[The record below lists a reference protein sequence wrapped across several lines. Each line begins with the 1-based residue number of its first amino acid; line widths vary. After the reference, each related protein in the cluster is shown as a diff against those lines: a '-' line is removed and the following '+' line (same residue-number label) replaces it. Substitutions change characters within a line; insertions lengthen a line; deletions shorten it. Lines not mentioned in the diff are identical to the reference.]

1 MNEIKPQLH
10 YSLLAHNTFGIQAHA
25 DCFIQYTSV
34 AQLLQALACYREHY
48 AGRPLLHIGG
58 GSNLLF
64 MQDFPGVILHSAIEG
79 VEMLAQED
87 EQVLVRVG
95 AGMNWDSWVEYS
107 LSQGWYGL
115 ENLSLIPGEVGA
127 SAVQNVGAY
136 GVEAG
141 DLIEKVETVRI
152 ADAVACSF
160 TKADCDFAYRHSIFK
175 AAEKGR
181 HIVTYVTYRLQKSA
195 CFKLSYGNLK
205 DKVEELGGATLANVR
220 RAVCEIREAKL
231 PNPEQIGSAGSF
243 FMNPIVSAEKAAQ
256 LKEEYPA
263 MPQYPLATGDVKLS
277 AGWLIEQGA
286 DHVIGSH
293 PHVVQPI
300 ELINSTHYPTR
311 HAVVYS
317 LGNYVSNMSIA
328 HGDVGLAVELTLEKI
343 GPTTRLKHLSYDFVW
358 TERAVLSRTA
368 EFRIIPAD
376 TIPTDLTPE
385 ARIRMK
391 QAIAAERQLLESNP

>member
-1 MNEIKPQLH
+1 MIKQ
-10 YSLLAHNTFGIQAHA
+10 YTDVSLLKRNTFGIEAKA
-25 DCFIQYTSV
+25 ARLVEFSSV
-34 AQLLQALACYREHY
+34 DALVDFL
-48 AGRPLLHIGG
+48 AGGFSGKSLVIGG

-64 MQDFPGVILHSAIEG
+64 VDDFDGTVFHSTIMDIDVVGESA
-79 VEMLAQED
+79 D
-87 EQVLVRVG
+87 DVLLRVG
-95 AGMNWDSWVEYS
+95 SGVNWDALVAYTVEK
-107 LSQGWYGL
+107 GWCGL

-175 AAEKGR
+175 AGEKGR

-231 PNPEQIGSAGSF
+231 PNPEQVGSAGSF
-243 FMNPIVSAEKAAQ
+243 FMNPIVDAAKAAV

-263 MPQYPLATGDVKLS
+263 MPQYALADGCVKLS
-277 AGWLIEQGA
+277 AGWLIEQCGWKQTPHEHVGVYRHQALVVVNLGGA
-286 DHVIGSH
+286 TGRDVLDFA
-293 PHVVQPI
+293 Q
-300 ELINSTHYPTR
+300 
-311 HAVVYS
+311 AVVAS
-317 LGNYVSNMSIA
+317 VKEKFGVCLNME
-328 HGDVGLAVELTLEKI
+328 VN
-343 GPTTRLKHLSYDFVW
+343 
-358 TERAVLSRTA
+358 
-368 EFRIIPAD
+368 
-376 TIPTDLTPE
+376 
-385 ARIRMK
+385 
-391 QAIAAERQLLESNP
+391 AI